1 MSCLP
6 GGLGCVSERVG
17 VHRHAVAACIVGL
30 VVLLA
35 GCSNS
40 AEPYLVQV
48 DCAKVMASE
57 DMPKQP
63 NEQAVV
69 LWYSDGTSRLERR
82 DGTCLQLGKV
92 WQTP

>member
-6 GGLGCVSERVG
+6 GGLGRVSERVG
-17 VHRHAVAACIVGL
+17 VHRHALAVCIAL
-30 VVLLA
+30 LLA

-40 AEPYLVQV
+40 AEPYIVQV